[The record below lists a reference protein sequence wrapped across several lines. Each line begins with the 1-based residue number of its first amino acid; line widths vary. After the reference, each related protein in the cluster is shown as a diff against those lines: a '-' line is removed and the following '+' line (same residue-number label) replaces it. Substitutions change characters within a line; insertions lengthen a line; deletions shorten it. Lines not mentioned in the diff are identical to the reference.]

1 MVMGTMRRKLGVDG
15 DKSSLGEMYPE
26 TDPEMKFL
34 SGKGT
39 KGVVLAPI
47 YALTWTLETLV
58 TSFRRNGHLNRYG

>member
-39 KGVVLAPI
+39 KGVVLARVFNP
-47 YALTWTLETLV
+47 YTL
-58 TSFRRNGHLNRYG
+58 